1 MAEAIAAI
9 SVVVVAVAFVW
20 AVGVGPFGDDGQS
33 VKSVESLVAAKE
45 GGSSASCRWL
55 GQGEAY
61 GELQNVYRCQVRGS
75 RDQPVRPS
83 LLLDPAGQGDK
94 DHQAEGRIRLLG
106 TSPRRD
112 AFGVLVILA
121 RALN

>member
-75 RDQPVRPS
+75 
-83 LLLDPAGQGDK
+83 K
-94 DHQAEGRIRLLG
+94 
-106 TSPRRD
+106 TSPSAPACYWIRQ
-112 AFGVLVILA
+112 VKVTKITKP
-121 RALN
+121 RAEYAC